1 VRARRDTARSKFRL
15 FQDEQQIGYIDDTT
29 VGFRGF
35 AASAD
40 AALAASAAHRGLA
53 RRRGKQE
60 QSRDSIEDFLVV
72 DRGPTQFVIARA
84 AVLAT
89 LLPPDVEGSP
99 VAGWG
104 FEIELLP
111 EERLDIF
118 ATARARVMWR
128 ALRSTGIHRRM
139 LQFAAEILPSV

>member
-15 FQDEQQIGYIDDTT
+15 FQDEQEIGYIDDTM
-29 VGFRGF
+29 VRFRGF
-35 AASAD
+35 ATSTD
-40 AALAASAAHRGLA
+40 AALAASAAHQGLA

-60 QSRDSIEDFLVV
+60 QSRDSIENFLVV
-72 DRGPTQFVIARA
+72 QRGPTQLVIARA

-89 LLPPDVEGSP
+89 LLPPGVEGSP

-128 ALRSTGIHRRM
+128 ALRSIGIHRRM
-139 LQFAAEILPSV
+139 LQFAAEILPSI

>member
-1 VRARRDTARSKFRL
+1 MRARGGTNKSEFRL
-15 FQDEQQIGYIDDTT
+15 FQDEQEIGYIDGTT

-35 AASAD
+35 ATSAE

-53 RRRGKQE
+53 RRRGE
-60 QSRDSIEDFLVV
+60 QTPSQDSLQDFLVV
-72 DRGPTQFVIARA
+72 ERGLTQHVIARA

-89 LLPPDVEGSP
+89 LRPPDPEGSP

-128 ALRSTGIHRRM
+128 ALRSTGIYRRM
-139 LQFAAEILPSV
+139 LQFGAETLASV

>member
-1 VRARRDTARSKFRL
+1 MRAQRSTNRSEFRL
-15 FQDEQQIGYIDDTT
+15 FQDEQEIGYIEGTT

-35 AASAD
+35 ATSAE
-40 AALAASAAHRGLA
+40 AALAASVAHRGLA
-53 RRRGKQE
+53 RRRGGPEPSQ
-60 QSRDSIEDFLVV
+60 DSLQDFLIVE
-72 DRGPTQFVIARA
+72 RGPTLHVIARA
-84 AVLAT
+84 AELAT
-89 LLPPDVEGSP
+89 LRPPDPEGSP

-111 EERLDIF
+111 EERLDVF

-139 LQFAAEILPSV
+139 LQFGAETPASV

>member
-1 VRARRDTARSKFRL
+1 V
-15 FQDEQQIGYIDDTT
+15 E
-29 VGFRGF
+29 
-35 AASAD
+35 
-40 AALAASAAHRGLA
+40 
-53 RRRGKQE
+53 
-60 QSRDSIEDFLVV
+60 
-72 DRGPTQFVIARA
+72 RGPTQLVIARA

>member
-1 VRARRDTARSKFRL
+1 MRARRGTTGSGFRL
-15 FQDEQQIGYIDDTT
+15 FQDEQEIGYVNGTR

-35 AASAD
+35 ATSAE

-53 RRRGKQE
+53 RRRGELEPSQ
-60 QSRDSIEDFLVV
+60 DSLQDFLVV
-72 DRGPTQFVIARA
+72 ERGPTQQVIARA

-89 LLPPDVEGSP
+89 LRPPDPQGSP

-104 FEIELLP
+104 FEVELLP

-128 ALRSTGIHRRM
+128 EIRGAGIDRRM
-139 LQFAAEILPSV
+139 VQFDAEPIASV